1 MQINS
6 FKCEPRSGNK
16 YKAKQINKII
26 NTSKHSNENKVPEK
40 DTTRPCTAS
49 FKCACRTFDAHLF
62 IGFTNMTSSVVAND
76 TSDMLDFPAIS
87 AYGPE

>member
-1 MQINS
+1 MQINDL
-6 FKCEPRSGNK
+6 KCEPRSGNK
-16 YKAKQINKII
+16 YKRLQINKIT
-26 NTSKHSNENKVPEK
+26 NTSSILIKTKYLRK

-49 FKCACRTFDAHLF
+49 FKCACRTFDARLF

-87 AYGPE
+87 ACGPE